1 MSLPI
6 PSDAGDLVASLT
18 GQPALFSDLDVSV
31 DVVRAG
37 RDYLHTGTTTSS
49 HHESA
54 AKIIAGAVMGWSE
67 RKIARELGHSRNT
80 VAAVL
85 RDAVR
90 SGKVEPVK
98 ERVIAAAAA
107 AIHSDIERGNDL
119 IESAATPQDIA
130 AVAGLRRSTWVGAG
144 ILADKGAT
152 AGPSSVV
159 VNVGAGSVV
168 QVIEGYAARLAALKP
183 SAVDYESSGKSP
195 IAEEIEVNAEVRA
208 DGDTRPA
215 GEAVVADRPGSPAD
229 QGTRG
234 GGGGQV
240 STGGTI

>member
-6 PSDAGDLVASLT
+6 PTDAGDLVASLT

-31 DVVRAG
+31 EVVRAG
-37 RDYLHTGTTTSS
+37 RDYLHTGTTTSA
-49 HHESA
+49 HHDSA

-67 RKIARELGHSRNT
+67 RKIARDLGHSRNT

-119 IESAATPQDIA
+119 MEEAETPQDIA

-144 ILADKGAT
+144 ILADKGGA
-152 AGPSSVV
+152 AGPASVV

-168 QVIEGYAARLAALKP
+168 QVVEGYAARLKAL
-183 SAVDYESSGKSP
+183 AVDYESKANTTKPEG
-195 IAEEIEVNAEVRA
+195 IEVNAEVRHY
-208 DGDTRPA
+208 GDTKTSRGSDELA
-215 GEAVVADRPGSPAD
+215 GPGAGGDRGEE
-229 QGTRG
+229 G
-234 GGGGQV
+234 GGGGGI
-240 STGGTI
+240 SMGGTE